1 MLRLTALLGALAVAI
16 GAFGAHGLKE
26 LVGPEELATFN
37 TGVRYH
43 FYHVF
48 AMGLAAVLMAQPNLN
63 PKRLTQ
69 ASWAWFIGILL
80 FSGSLYL
87 LTLKEQ
93 IGIPSS
99 ILGPITPIGGLFFIG
114 GWVLLF
120 LAPRRKH
127 LESH

>member
-1 MLRLTALLGALAVAI
+1 MRIIAILGALAVAI

-43 FYHVF
+43 FYHAL
-48 AMGLAAVLMAQPNLN
+48 AMGLAFALASRADMRAD
-63 PKRLTQ
+63 RLRQ
-69 ASWAWFIGILL
+69 ARWAWGIGIGL

-87 LTLKEQ
+87 LTLEAQ
-93 IGIPSS
+93 LGIPAAV
-99 ILGPITPIGGLFFIG
+99 LGPITPIGGLFFII

-120 LAPRRKH
+120 LAPK
-127 LESH
+127 SKA